1 MHLLYKSAILL
12 IRYFKDTAYNG
23 IFTGRTKIYFNKKN
37 KRTDIP
43 ATSTIMKKH
52 IKKFSRLR

>member
-23 IFTGRTKIYFNKKN
+23 IFTGRTKIYFDKK
-37 KRTDIP
+37 
-43 ATSTIMKKH
+43 
-52 IKKFSRLR
+52 IKELIFQQLQLL